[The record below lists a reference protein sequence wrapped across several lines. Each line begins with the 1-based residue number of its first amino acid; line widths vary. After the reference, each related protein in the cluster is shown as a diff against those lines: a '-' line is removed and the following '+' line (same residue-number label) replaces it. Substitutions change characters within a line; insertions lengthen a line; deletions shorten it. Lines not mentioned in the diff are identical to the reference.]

1 MHSASPLKL
10 NGSIVDMTGDGV
22 WPEMSREIR
31 ENLLENFFE
40 IDWKIHDISL
50 QGRDATNDAALKTA
64 IADLVTHGAAVKGPT
79 ITPTEEETAQFGLK
93 KQYGSPNGAIRSAIN
108 GAAIFRNTIDF
119 EGLSTNAP
127 KMKNVTIARMAVGGI
142 YGAPNFAIPGKGV
155 LKTIYES
162 SGGDEKLTLAE
173 RTVQS
178 GVALLTT
185 EDDTAIRGY
194 AHAVFKEGLTTGKSV
209 LFAAKSTINPVYDGR
224 FENIL
229 QDVFE
234 QDYAAKFTERGLE
247 FRNGELIDAAVSKI
261 PQGKTNGWIVALK
274 NYDGDVTSDQVAGEH
289 VSLGMM
295 DSTLVSADGQTLL
308 ADPPHGTALD
318 LEPAWHAEGKLLA
331 NPTAHIFAYAEAIRH
346 KAELN
351 GQTEVAERANLLK
364 KAVVATLEAGHLTGD
379 LINNGASAKDQV
391 LNYIKKLERD
401 VESITGGELKIK
413 SRNAVVAL
421 KDAFYKAETLADTLP
436 KKQALTAQQF
446 IAQVRET
453 YANMISAPAPKPQA
467 AVDAP
472 SVN

>member
-1 MHSASPLKL
+1 MSASSPLKL

-50 QGRDATNDAALKTA
+50 QGRDSTNDGALKAA
-64 IADLVTHGAAVKGPT
+64 IADLVTHQAAVKGPT
-79 ITPTEEETAQFGLK
+79 ITPTAEETVQFGLK
-93 KQYGSPNGAIRSAIN
+93 KQYGSPNGAIRSAID

-127 KMKNVTIARMAVGGI
+127 KMRGVTIARMAVGGI
-142 YGAPNFAIPGKGV
+142 YGAPNFEIPGKGT
-155 LKTIYES
+155 LKTVYES
-162 SGGDEKLTLAE
+162 ADGAEKLTLAE
-173 RTVQS
+173 KKVQP

-185 EDDTAIRGY
+185 EADTAIRGY
-194 AHAVFKEGLTTGKSV
+194 AHAVFKEGLKTGKSV

-224 FENIL
+224 FEDIL
-229 QDVFE
+229 QEVFE
-234 QDYAAKFTERGLE
+234 QDYAAAFEKSGLA

-261 PQGKTNGWIVALK
+261 PQGKANGWIVALK
-274 NYDGDVTSDQVAGEH
+274 NYDGDVISDQVAGEH

-308 ADPPHGTALD
+308 ADPPHGTAPD
-318 LEPAWHAEGKLLA
+318 LEPAWHTEGKLLA

-351 GQTEVAERANLLK
+351 GQTEIAERADLLK

-379 LINNGASAKDQV
+379 LINNGSAAKNQV
-391 LNYIKKLERD
+391 LDYIEKLERD
-401 VESITGGELKIK
+401 VESIQGAELKIR
-413 SRNAVVAL
+413 SRNDIIAL
-421 KDAFYKAETLADTLP
+421 KNAFAKAEKIKDILP
-436 KKQALTAQQF
+436 SKEPLTAQQF
-446 IAQVRET
+446 IAKVSET
-453 YANMISAPAPKPQA
+453 FDGMIPAPAPQQYA
-467 AVDAP
+467 ALDM
-472 SVN
+472 